1 VLNKIENSMKKFLSV
16 TLFALGLVTAGEV
29 NAQSKIGYISSQ
41 ELVSVMPE
49 TRKADSALQELR
61 NALVSNATDKQNA
74 FYAAVEKY
82 NKDSATLTSSVKAVK
97 RNELT
102 KLGQELSGE
111 EERIQQQ
118 LQQRQQELLGPINKK
133 AYDAV
138 QSVAKENGY
147 GYVFEKEA
155 LLVAPPGDDI
165 LPLVAKKLNIK
176 LPAANAPGAAPA
188 AAPKKQ

>member
-1 VLNKIENSMKKFLSV
+1 MKKFFSV
-16 TLFALGLVTAGEV
+16 TLFALCLIAAGEV

-49 TRKADSALQELR
+49 TKKADSSLQDLR
-61 NALVSNATDKQNA
+61 NALVQSYTDKQNA
-74 FYAAVEKY
+74 FYAALDKY
-82 NKDSATLTSSVKAVK
+82 NKDSATLSNTVKTVK

-102 KLGQELSGE
+102 KMGQDLSGE

-118 LQQRQQELLGPINKK
+118 LQQRQQELLGPINKR

-176 LPAANAPGAAPA
+176 LPTPGTAPATAPKPGA
-188 AAPKKQ
+188 KK

>member
-1 VLNKIENSMKKFLSV
+1 MKKFFTV
-16 TLFALGLVTAGEV
+16 MLFALCLVAATEIQ
-29 NAQSKIGYISSQ
+29 AQLKIGYISSQ

-49 TRKADSALQELR
+49 TKKADSTLQDYR
-61 NALVSNATDKQNA
+61 NALVQNATERQNG
-74 FYAAVEKY
+74 FYAAMDKF
-82 NKDSATLTSSVKAVK
+82 NKDSATYTAAVKTVK
-97 RNELT
+97 RNELM
-102 KLGQELSGE
+102 KMGQELSGE

-133 AYDAV
+133 AYEAV

-176 LPAANAPGAAPA
+176 LPTPGATSP
-188 AAPKKQ
+188 AAPKPAVKQ

>member
-1 VLNKIENSMKKFLSV
+1 MKKFFTV
-16 TLFALGLVTAGEV
+16 TLFALGLLAASEV
-29 NAQSKIGYISSQ
+29 KAQSKIGYISSQ

-49 TRKADSALQELR
+49 TKKADSALQDLR
-61 NALVSNATDKQNA
+61 NALVQSATEKQNG

-82 NKDSATLTSSVKAVK
+82 NKDSATFSAAVKTVK

-102 KLGQELSGE
+102 KMGQELSGE

-133 AYDAV
+133 AYEAV
-138 QSVAKENGY
+138 QAIAKENGY
-147 GYVFEKEA
+147 GYIFEKEA

-176 LPAANAPGAAPA
+176 LPTAGAPVAPKPA
-188 AAPKKQ
+188 AKQ

>member
-1 VLNKIENSMKKFLSV
+1 MKKFFSV
-16 TLFALGLVTAGEV
+16 TLFALCLVAAGEV

-49 TRKADSALQELR
+49 TRKADSSLQELR
-61 NALVSNATDKQNA
+61 NALIQSATEKQNA
-74 FYAAVEKY
+74 FYAAYEKF
-82 NKDSATLTSSVKAVK
+82 NKDSSTYSASVKTVK
-97 RNELT
+97 KNELT
-102 KLGQELSGE
+102 KMSQELSGE

-138 QSVAKENGY
+138 QAVAKENGY
-147 GYVFEKEA
+147 GYIFEKEA

-165 LPLVAKKLNIK
+165 LPMVAKKLNIK
-176 LPAANAPGAAPA
+176 LPTPGTAPA
-188 AAPKKQ
+188 AAPKTGAKP

>member
-1 VLNKIENSMKKFLSV
+1 MKKFFTV
-16 TLFALGLVTAGEV
+16 TMFALGLVVAGEV
-29 NAQSKIGYISSQ
+29 KAQKIGYISSQ

-49 TRKADSALQELR
+49 TKKADSTLQDLR
-61 NALVSNATDKQNA
+61 NTLIQFATEKQNA
-74 FYAAVEKY
+74 FYAAIEKF
-82 NKDSATLTSSVKAVK
+82 NKDSSTLTPSVKTVK
-97 RNELT
+97 RTELQ
-102 KLGQELSGE
+102 KMGQELSGE

-133 AYDAV
+133 AYEAV
-138 QSVAKENGY
+138 QAVAKEGGY

-176 LPAANAPGAAPA
+176 LPAGNAPAPGAAPKTGA
-188 AAPKKQ
+188 KP

>member
-1 VLNKIENSMKKFLSV
+1 MKKFLSV
-16 TLFALGLVTAGEV
+16 TLFALSLVAAGEV
-29 NAQSKIGYISSQ
+29 KAQSKIGYISSQ
-41 ELVSVMPE
+41 ELVSIMPE
-49 TRKADSALQELR
+49 TRKADSTLQDLR
-61 NALVSNATDKQNA
+61 TVLIQSATEKQNA
-74 FYAAVEKY
+74 FYAAFEKF
-82 NKDSATLTSSVKAVK
+82 NKDSATFSASVKSVK
-97 RNELT
+97 KNELT
-102 KLGQELSGE
+102 KMGQELSGE

-138 QSVAKENGY
+138 QNVAKENGY

-176 LPAANAPGAAPA
+176 IPAANAPAAPGAAPKTGA
-188 AAPKKQ
+188 KP

>member
-1 VLNKIENSMKKFLSV
+1 MKKFFTV
-16 TLFALGLVTAGEV
+16 TLFALGLLVASEV
-29 NAQSKIGYISSQ
+29 KAQSKIGYISSQ

-49 TRKADSALQELR
+49 TKKADSALQDLR
-61 NALVSNATDKQNA
+61 NALVQSATEKQNG

-82 NKDSATLTSSVKAVK
+82 NKDSATYSAAVKTVK

-102 KLGQELSGE
+102 KMGQELSGE

-133 AYDAV
+133 AYEAV
-138 QSVAKENGY
+138 QAIAKENGY

-176 LPAANAPGAAPA
+176 LPTAAGTP
-188 AAPKKQ
+188 AAPKPAAKQ

>member
-1 VLNKIENSMKKFLSV
+1 MKKFFTV
-16 TLFALGLVTAGEV
+16 TLFALGLVAAGEV
-29 NAQSKIGYISSQ
+29 KAQSSKIGYISSQ

-49 TRKADSALQELR
+49 TKKADSALQDLR
-61 NALVSNATDKQNA
+61 NALVQSATEKQNG
-74 FYAAVEKY
+74 FYAAFEKF
-82 NKDSATLTSSVKAVK
+82 NKDSASYTAAVKTVK

-102 KLGQELSGE
+102 KMGQELSGE

-133 AYDAV
+133 AYEAV
-138 QSVAKENGY
+138 QAIAKENGY

-176 LPAANAPGAAPA
+176 LPTAANAP
-188 AAPKKQ
+188 AAPKPAAKQ

>member
-1 VLNKIENSMKKFLSV
+1 MKKFFTV
-16 TLFALGLVTAGEV
+16 TLFALGLLVASEV
-29 NAQSKIGYISSQ
+29 KAQSKIGYISSQ

-49 TRKADSALQELR
+49 TKKADSALQELR
-61 NALVSNATDKQNA
+61 GALVQNATDKQNA

-82 NKDSATLTSSVKAVK
+82 NKDSATLASAVKAVK

-102 KLGQELSGE
+102 KMGQELSGE

-138 QSVAKENGY
+138 QAVAKENGY
-147 GYVFEKEA
+147 GYVLEKEA

-176 LPAANAPGAAPA
+176 LPTAPNAPA
-188 AAPKKQ
+188 APKPAAKQ